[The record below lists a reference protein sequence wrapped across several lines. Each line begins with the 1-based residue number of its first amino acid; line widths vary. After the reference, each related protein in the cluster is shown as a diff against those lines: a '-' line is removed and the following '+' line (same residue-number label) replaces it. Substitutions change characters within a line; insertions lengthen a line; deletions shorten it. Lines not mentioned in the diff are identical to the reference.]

1 MPKSDERN
9 GSEVIRQVTGAD
21 VIRPHPNPL
30 PKGEGTNSQ
39 KDSLPKGE
47 GTSYRR
53 DSASSSLSSTLLQQ
67 LRSRRPEAWE
77 RFVRLYSP
85 VIHRWCRRS
94 GLNAEDAADV
104 LQEVLSAVMLH
115 LPEFCRERPGD
126 SFSGWLATITRN
138 KVRDH
143 YRRRHGRAAA
153 RGGSTAQ
160 RQLSEIPQ
168 APELSAD
175 SIRADA
181 ESEAWLSRRVLEM
194 IRVEFEPRTWQA
206 FWRTTVEGQPPAY
219 VAEDLQMSV
228 AAVYMAKSR
237 VLRRLRQ
244 ALGELPP

>member
-1 MPKSDERN
+1 MVGCEAASFD
-9 GSEVIRQVTGAD
+9 
-21 VIRPHPNPL
+21 
-30 PKGEGTNSQ
+30 
-39 KDSLPKGE
+39 
-47 GTSYRR
+47 
-53 DSASSSLSSTLLQQ
+53 SSSLSSTLLQQ
-67 LRSRRPEAWE
+67 LRLRRPEAWE

-85 VIHRWCRRS
+85 VSHRWCRRS

-104 LQEVLSAVMLH
+104 MQEVLAALMLH
-115 LPEFCRERPGD
+115 LPEFSRERTGG

-143 YRRRHGRAAA
+143 YRRRHGRAAG

-168 APELSAD
+168 PPELSEE

-181 ESEAWLSRRVLEM
+181 ESEAWLSRRVLEL
-194 IRVEFEPRTWQA
+194 IRVEFEARTWQA
-206 FWRTTVEGQPPAY
+206 FWRTAVEGQPPAY

-244 ALGELPP
+244 ALGELPE